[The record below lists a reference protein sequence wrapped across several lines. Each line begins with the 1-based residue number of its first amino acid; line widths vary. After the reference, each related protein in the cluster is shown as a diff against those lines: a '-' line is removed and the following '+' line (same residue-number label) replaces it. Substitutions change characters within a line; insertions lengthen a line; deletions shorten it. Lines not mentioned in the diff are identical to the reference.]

1 MRIAMVHSSF
11 AIRGGAEQYVRD
23 LSAALVDRGHEVQV
37 FSRPSPHSLPTD
49 APVDTRISARLGGAD
64 PRLGK
69 VLTHLGDLADPTGLR
84 LNALRDFAPDVV
96 HVHNWQGLGVLPL
109 ARIART
115 WPTCHTVHDYAV
127 ADPNNSL
134 ANQGRSDL
142 TDRLLRARSAWL
154 VRQLRG
160 VSLLWPA
167 ARTRDI
173 AQRHLPQGST
183 LGGTVVPLAVPETG
197 GPVSWPAGNPAVFL
211 FLGALSEHKGIDL
224 LLAAWREVAGQD
236 GATLLIGGDG
246 PRRADV
252 EAAARKLPGLEYLGF
267 LDTAGKQAAMARA
280 GWLVFPS
287 QWAENFPISCVEA
300 LRAGRPIISSE
311 VARPPMASDESLRI
325 FRTRAEL
332 TETMRRAASMPPAD
346 YDTIAAAAARDG
358 RELNWD
364 RHVDAVVDAYTA
376 LRADDAGRRRVPA
389 TRR

>member
-1 MRIAMVHSSF
+1 MVHSSF